1 MRYLKTYTK
10 LFESSIFNSELED
23 ILLELSDLGYTWRVE
38 TKTWSQGQFML
49 ELNIS
54 NTPSVISR
62 LSSDEVSKRDNS
74 LNIDNFK
81 EMSDCLLR
89 IKDYMTLSDYEL
101 KIYRHKH
108 FYELLE
114 AGDWEKLEKDPQHYT
129 MSPNIDISFFDESYT
144 V

>member
-1 MRYLKTYTK
+1 MKYLKKYK

-23 ILLELSDLGYTWRVE
+23 ILLELSDLGYVWKIE

-54 NTPSVISR
+54 NTPSVINR
-62 LSSDEVSKRDNS
+62 LSPVDEFGKRDNS

-89 IKDYMTLSDYEL
+89 IKDYMTSSDYEL
-101 KIYRHKH
+101 KIYRHRH

-129 MSPNIDISFFDESYT
+129 MSPNIDISFFDKSYT

>member
-1 MRYLKTYTK
+1 MIHLKTYK

-23 ILLELSDLGYTWRVE
+23 ILLELSDLGYVWKIE

-62 LSSDEVSKRDNS
+62 LSSDEVGKRDNS
-74 LNIDNFK
+74 LNVDNFK

-89 IKDYMTLSDYEL
+89 IKDYMTLSGYEL

-114 AGDWEKLEKDPQHYT
+114 AGDWERLEKDPQHYM
-129 MSPNIDISFFDESYT
+129 MSFNIDISFFDKSYT

>member
-1 MRYLKTYTK
+1 MIHLKTYK

-23 ILLELSDLGYTWRVE
+23 ILLELSDLGYVWKIE
-38 TKTWSQGQFML
+38 TKAWSQGQFML

-54 NTPSVISR
+54 NTSSVISR
-62 LSSDEVSKRDNS
+62 LSPVDEFGKRDNR
-74 LNIDNFK
+74 LNVDNFK

-89 IKDYMTLSDYEL
+89 IKDYMTLSGYEL

-114 AGDWEKLEKDPQHYT
+114 AGDWERLEKDPQHYM
-129 MSPNIDISFFDESYT
+129 MSFNIDISFFDKSYT

>member
-1 MRYLKTYTK
+1 MKHLRNYK
-10 LFESSIFNSELED
+10 LFESTIFNNQLED
-23 ILLELSDLGYTWRVE
+23 ILLELSDLGYVWKIE

-54 NTPSVISR
+54 NTSSVISR
-62 LSSDEVSKRDNS
+62 LSHVNKFGKRDSS
-74 LNIDNFK
+74 LNVDNFK

-89 IKDYMTLSDYEL
+89 IKDYMISSGYEP

-114 AGDWEKLEKDPQHYT
+114 AGDWKKLEKDPQHYM

>member
-1 MRYLKTYTK
+1 MIHLKTYK

-23 ILLELSDLGYTWRVE
+23 ILLELSDLGYVWKIE
-38 TKTWSQGQFML
+38 TKAWSQGQFML

-54 NTPSVISR
+54 NTSSVISR
-62 LSSDEVSKRDNS
+62 LSSVDEFGKRDNR
-74 LNIDNFK
+74 LNVDNFK

-89 IKDYMTLSDYEL
+89 IKDYMTLSGYEL

-114 AGDWEKLEKDPQHYT
+114 AGDWERLEKDPQHYM
-129 MSPNIDISFFDESYT
+129 MSFNIDISFFDKSYT

>member
-54 NTPSVISR
+54 NTSSVISR
-62 LSSDEVSKRDNS
+62 LSSDEVGKRDNS

-129 MSPNIDISFFDESYT
+129 MSPNIDISFFDKSYT

>member
-1 MRYLKTYTK
+1 MKYLKKYK

-23 ILLELSDLGYTWRVE
+23 ILLELSDLGYVWKIE

-62 LSSDEVSKRDNS
+62 LSSDEVGKRDNS
-74 LNIDNFK
+74 LNVDNFK

-89 IKDYMTLSDYEL
+89 IKDYMTLSGYEL

-114 AGDWEKLEKDPQHYT
+114 AGDWERLEKDPQHYM
-129 MSPNIDISFFDESYT
+129 MSFNIDISFFDKSYT

>member
-1 MRYLKTYTK
+1 MIHLKTYK

-23 ILLELSDLGYTWRVE
+23 ILLELSDLGYVWKIE

-54 NTPSVISR
+54 NTPSVINR
-62 LSSDEVSKRDNS
+62 LSPVDEFGKRDNS

-89 IKDYMTLSDYEL
+89 IKDYMTLSGYEL

-114 AGDWEKLEKDPQHYT
+114 AGDWERLEKDPQHYM
-129 MSPNIDISFFDESYT
+129 MSFNIDISFFDKSYT